1 MSSNLPIGLASQ
13 LTGVS
18 TSTIRAWERRYG
30 VPTPQRSA
38 NGRRSYGPQALNQI
52 RLMSRL
58 VANGLPASLAA
69 KRILAGLPTSDSF
82 IATFDTDHHHIP
94 LDKLLKAVDTFD
106 ADNLSHQLR
115 RLALALPT
123 HDFFDQVIV
132 PLMATLNSR
141 WVSAKPIDRVQEYL
155 ATETM
160 EADARVVS
168 HGEAS
173 LARGSV
179 LIAPFFNDVHVLP
192 MDALAFLFNGKGFR
206 TVQLGPMTSP
216 AALSEVIEYTR
227 PDLIAVSMTNQV
239 PDRDLRELL
248 TEYESACKDTP
259 WIIGGSAARF
269 AESLIEHS
277 SATLVPDG
285 RALDKYLEGFLV

>member
-1 MSSNLPIGLASQ
+1 MHELCRMVRP
-13 LTGVS
+13 
-18 TSTIRAWERRYG
+18 
-30 VPTPQRSA
+30 
-38 NGRRSYGPQALNQI
+38 
-52 RLMSRL
+52 
-58 VANGLPASLAA
+58 
-69 KRILAGLPTSDSF
+69 
-82 IATFDTDHHHIP
+82 
-94 LDKLLKAVDTFD
+94 
-106 ADNLSHQLR
+106 
-115 RLALALPT
+115 
-123 HDFFDQVIV
+123 
-132 PLMATLNSR
+132 
-141 WVSAKPIDRVQEYL
+141 
-155 ATETM
+155 
-160 EADARVVS
+160 
-168 HGEAS
+168 S

-277 SATLVPDG
+277 SACLLYTSPSPRD
-285 RALDKYLEGFLV
+285 